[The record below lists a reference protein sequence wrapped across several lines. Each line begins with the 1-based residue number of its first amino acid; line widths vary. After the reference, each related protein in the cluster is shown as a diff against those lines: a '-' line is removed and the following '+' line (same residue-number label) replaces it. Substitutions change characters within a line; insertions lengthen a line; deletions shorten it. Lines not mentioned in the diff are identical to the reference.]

1 VKSDPVRLAL
11 EGPDDVVS
19 TMAGIMLR
27 PARATRWSPAPWP
40 RPSAQPQPPPP
51 GRATPHT

>member
-40 RPSAQPQPPPP
+40 RPSAQPQPPP